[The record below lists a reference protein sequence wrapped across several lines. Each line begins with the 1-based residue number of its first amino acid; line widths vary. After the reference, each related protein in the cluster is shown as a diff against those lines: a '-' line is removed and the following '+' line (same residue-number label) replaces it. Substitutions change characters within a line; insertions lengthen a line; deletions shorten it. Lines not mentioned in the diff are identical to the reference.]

1 MKFAIALEDT
11 PNSFDFL
18 KKFLSEFDFYKSFS
32 LDIIFVEEFREQEK
46 ELKDFEKKVDKILSK
61 YDIKYNIIVETGDPV
76 ARVLNVIKKK
86 KLKVFVCSYE
96 HSLLGTTFFEQIM
109 KEIEIPVI
117 VINSNN

>member
-76 ARVLNVIKKK
+76 ARVLNVIEKK